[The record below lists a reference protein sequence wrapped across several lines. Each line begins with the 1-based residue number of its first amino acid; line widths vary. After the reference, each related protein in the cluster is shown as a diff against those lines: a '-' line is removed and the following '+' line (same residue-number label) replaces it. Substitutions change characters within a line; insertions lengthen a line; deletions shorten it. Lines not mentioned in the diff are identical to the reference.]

1 MEIHATQHLKV
12 QISDQEQKRITLD
25 YLYKH
30 FNWKKDF
37 YIKDDN
43 VMECVEHCGS
53 HCWDEQEF
61 RRAAT
66 EEDYFVAGVIKMIN
80 KIS

>member
-12 QISDQEQKRITLD
+12 QISDQEQKRIVLD

-30 FNWKKDF
+30 FKWGKDF
-37 YIKDDN
+37 YIKDGN
-43 VMECVEHCGS
+43 VMESVEYCGS
-53 HCWDEQEF
+53 HCWDEQKF
-61 RRAAT
+61 RRKAT
-66 EEDYFVAGVIKMIN
+66 EEDYFVAGIMKIIK